1 MNPGCFGHCRCIS
14 PDLKSLALGI
24 QTLATRTLG
33 KLVFLLVPKVTF
45 LTILML
51 QQNSSYIVLSLGGIP
66 APVYFGALIDSTCL
80 KWSIKKCGG
89 RGACRI
95 YDSAMYRCAKYN

>member
-1 MNPGCFGHCRCIS
+1 MQVREMSLHCNTPTVHTC
-14 PDLKSLALGI
+14 
-24 QTLATRTLG
+24 
-33 KLVFLLVPKVTF
+33 VV
-45 LTILML
+45 
-51 QQNSSYIVLSLGGIP
+51 LGGIP

-95 YDSAMYRCAKYN
+95 YDADMYRYGRVGLNAVVLRL